1 MAPPA
6 YPPQKNSARSGP
18 REHSASLYTKC
29 TRFDILAVLDTCTT
43 VASRV
48 ATNACA
54 THLRFLTKP
63 QTPSGLASSPLRR
76 QRGPG
81 VVMTYNNR
89 LSSTNHDS
97 LRGNPGEHTE
107 VDSQCY
113 YTRALTYTP
122 AKTKDPHCDLAFS
135 TTVPPGV
142 RFSLKLERFGWRRQV
157 AGLVTRARVGEF
169 CGPLS
174 SATCAFISATR
185 SVSCT
190 NPAMCAPACAA
201 CSCPGLRLMQRGAV
215 GWGRTHAHTQ
225 ADVDTPKLVRVHTDS
240 HARLGLEWAIDAGGR
255 DGLLL
260 LRATPCAGV

>member
-18 REHSASLYTKC
+18 REHSASIYTKC

-97 LRGNPGEHTE
+97 LRFPRVLSSSRVSRGHIIHAHLTYGNPGEHTE
-107 VDSQCY
+107 VDSHKPFPQMWRLKP
-113 YTRALTYTP
+113 TNTP
-122 AKTKDPHCDLAFS
+122 VS
-135 TTVPPGV
+135 PPG
-142 RFSLKLERFGWRRQV
+142 
-157 AGLVTRARVGEF
+157 T
-169 CGPLS
+169 
-174 SATCAFISATR
+174 T
-185 SVSCT
+185 
-190 NPAMCAPACAA
+190 
-201 CSCPGLRLMQRGAV
+201 PGLPAGDYPHTPVSPPGTSHPRRGAFP
-215 GWGRTHAHTQ
+215 TN
-225 ADVDTPKLVRVHTDS
+225 TPPR
-240 HARLGLEWAIDAGGR
+240 
-255 DGLLL
+255 
-260 LRATPCAGV
+260 